1 MSWKWHRQVLEVRCF
16 DNQSTCSGRRAE
28 DRGSVFVCPRSSV
41 FYYEGFSSRTDG
53 WKLVVR
59 GRGLEAILRDEKP
72 AGVLLENILHCL
84 CQESLLFKRALRP
97 GGDS

>member
-28 DRGSVFVCPRSSV
+28 DRGSVFVCPRLSV

-53 WKLVVR
+53 RKFGGAGEGEGWRQSSEMRSQQV
-59 GRGLEAILRDEKP
+59 GP
-72 AGVLLENILHCL
+72 AREYSPL
-84 CQESLLFKRALRP
+84 SFTRRA
-97 GGDS
+97 